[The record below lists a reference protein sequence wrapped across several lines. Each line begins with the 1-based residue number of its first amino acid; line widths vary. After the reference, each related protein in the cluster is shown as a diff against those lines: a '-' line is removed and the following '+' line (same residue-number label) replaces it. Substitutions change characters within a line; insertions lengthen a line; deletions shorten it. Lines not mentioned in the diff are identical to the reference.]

1 MTWYDL
7 CFATTWWVVWCY
19 ILCMRWSIAW
29 QQWHRP
35 FLIWYDSIRWYIPS
49 KFIRF
54 VVCHDG
60 VGSISG
66 PGPRARAGMGPV
78 RGPAWSPQ
86 SPRARASMGSPR
98 ARRAREPAE
107 PAGSAG
113 FNLFRPTSFK
123 VFCRN
128 PACSRKTTAYYN
140 PILFHATAKYYSIL
154 VYTTTVPD
162 HTRKFFSVLQSN
174 TPYYN
179 CTTP

>member
-1 MTWYDL
+1 MKKPCSHGT
-7 CFATTWWVVWCY
+7 
-19 ILCMRWSIAW
+19 RWSQVS
-29 QQWHRP
+29 QQNVLHIFCFCFGMVQPWAQKLGP
-35 FLIWYDSIRWYIPS
+35 LIG
-49 KFIRF
+49 
-54 VVCHDG
+54 G

-98 ARRAREPAE
+98 ARAGPQSPRARRA
-107 PAGSAG
+107 AGSAG

>member
-1 MTWYDL
+1 ML
-7 CFATTWWVVWCY
+7 LL
-19 ILCMRWSIAW
+19 IRWKSMAMDPAEAIRCQFSAW
-29 QQWHRP
+29 QNCAEH
-35 FLIWYDSIRWYIPS
+35 LKGLGLS
-49 KFIRF
+49 
-54 VVCHDG
+54 VV
-60 VGSISG
+60 
-66 PGPRARAGMGPV
+66 RA
-78 RGPAWSPQ
+78 RGPAPVWALCGGPRGAR
-86 SPRARASMGSPR
+86 RARGPAPVWGARGPAR

-107 PAGSAG
+107 PAG